1 MGSFLFNHPL
11 ALESD
16 CLEMGCSGGQITL
29 SSEVSGALFAVLEKL
44 KESFTQGRITRSE
57 PRFRVEFASDGVVS
71 SLTSTGTNRKKRRLR
86 SSPDPVTPDQTCPVT
101 LGFSPLHGLSGE
113 PVPI

>member
-1 MGSFLFNHPL
+1 MCGNVKEFSDAEGSLGKRCLFCFNRPL

-44 KESFTQGRITRSE
+44 KDSFTHTPGRTHNRIRS
-57 PRFRVEFASDGVVS
+57 PRLAASG
-71 SLTSTGTNRKKRRLR
+71 R
-86 SSPDPVTPDQTCPVT
+86 
-101 LGFSPLHGLSGE
+101 
-113 PVPI
+113 